1 LAEEDIKPIVRIA
14 DVDLD
19 GHKKVPYALTG
30 IKGIGIRMAYA
41 ICRELGIDEDRLLGE
56 LSDEE
61 IQRIEEEIER
71 LSKGESNIPSWMYN
85 RQKDY
90 ETGEDKHLVGAE
102 LEMTVK
108 QDIDRLK
115 KIRAYRGV
123 RHELGLPVRGQR
135 TKSSFRRGKTVG
147 VKKKQR

>member
-1 LAEEDIKPIVRIA
+1 MAEEEIKPIVRIA

-41 ICRELGIDEDRLLGE
+41 ICRRLGIDENKLLGE
-56 LSDEE
+56 LPD
-61 IQRIEEEIER
+61 EEIER
-71 LSKGESNIPSWMYN
+71 IQKEIDKLAEGDSEIPNWMYN
-85 RQKDY
+85 RRKDY
-90 ETGEDKHLVGAE
+90 ETGKDMHLVGVQ
-102 LEMTVK
+102 LDMTVK

-115 KIRAYRGV
+115 KIRAYRGI

-135 TKSSFRRGKTVG
+135 TKSSFRRGQTLG
-147 VKKKQR
+147 VKKKR